1 MHHQSG
7 LLPEPIAKVRI
18 ISETEKRKREKI
30 YKTILV
36 QLPVGSQLTPSYL
49 PVNPSEVR
57 DLRGRNWEQGDYW
70 FSVHDEGPE
79 KYPN

>member
-1 MHHQSG
+1 MI
-7 LLPEPIAKVRI
+7 LLVLNCSTKV
-18 ISETEKRKREKI
+18 REKI

-36 QLPVGSQLTPSYL
+36 QLPVSSQLTPSYL
-49 PVNPSEVR
+49 PVNPSEIR